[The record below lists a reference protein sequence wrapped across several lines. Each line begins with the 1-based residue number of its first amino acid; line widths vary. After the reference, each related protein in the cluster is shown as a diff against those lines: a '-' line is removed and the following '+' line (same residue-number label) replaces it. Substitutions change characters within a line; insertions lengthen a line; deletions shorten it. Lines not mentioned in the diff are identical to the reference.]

1 MMKNSTKV
9 FQNIEKDIK
18 KAMNLKIN
26 IELINYKDK
35 KESKKK

>member
-1 MMKNSTKV
+1 MKNSTKS
-9 FQNIEKDIK
+9 ISKYRKKDIK